1 MRDSS
6 SVDSVPQVPWEDFFK
21 HALIPMGVLTWIGDD
36 GRFLEANAA
45 SAAEL
50 GKQVEEVRGRSA
62 LELGIPA
69 PLVKNWGLSLEVA
82 HQVGAPIDVRWQVAT
97 AQGMRSFTS
106 RVLPLRDGKDLTDRF
121 GYINHDWTGAD
132 RPQHDD
138 AAERELIAGR
148 LAIALA
154 EDIEAPLNQLLA
166 LIGIASDEVGALAA
180 TNPELEMEECARVL
194 AEATLL
200 TRKAHLPARELKEFL
215 RPFTSVPGPV
225 DAGECVRSAMR
236 LVRSEVKRTSQIRAD
251 LLPAVLVRAD
261 EPRLRHALVRVL
273 LDTARGPG
281 SQLVHAGD
289 LCLSMSLDDRQLELV
304 VTRTDRMASPAA
316 DIARWESLIREAGGT
331 LRVEPHVGTGFRVRI
346 GLPLLRLS

>member
-1 MRDSS
+1 MPDPSS
-6 SVDSVPQVPWEDFFK
+6 PDSVLPVPWEDFFK
-21 HALIPMGVLTWIGDD
+21 HALVPMGVLTWVGDD

-50 GKQVEEVRGRSA
+50 GMQVAEMRGRSA
-62 LELGIPA
+62 LELGLPA

-82 HQVGAPIDVRWQVAT
+82 HQLGAPIDVRWQVAT

-106 RVLPLRDGKDLTDRF
+106 RVLPLRDGRDLTDRF

-132 RPQHDD
+132 RPQNDD

-148 LAIALA
+148 LAVALA
-154 EDIEAPLNQLLA
+154 EDIEGPLHQLLG

-200 TRKAHLPARELKEFL
+200 TRKAHLPARDLREFL
-215 RPFTSVPGPV
+215 RPLESVPGPV
-225 DAGECVRSAMR
+225 DVGECVRSAMR
-236 LVRSEVKRTSQIRAD
+236 LVRSEVKRSAQIRAD
-251 LLPAVLVRAD
+251 LLPATLVRAD

-273 LDTARGPG
+273 LDAARGPG
-281 SQLVHAGD
+281 SRLVHTGD
-289 LCLSMSLDDRQLELV
+289 LCLSMTTDDRQLELV
-304 VTRTDRMASPAA
+304 VTRTDRMPSPAA
-316 DIARWESLIREAGGT
+316 DIARWESLIRESGGT
-331 LRVEPHVGTGFRVRI
+331 LRVEPYVGTGFRVRI
-346 GLPLLRLS
+346 GLPLLRPS